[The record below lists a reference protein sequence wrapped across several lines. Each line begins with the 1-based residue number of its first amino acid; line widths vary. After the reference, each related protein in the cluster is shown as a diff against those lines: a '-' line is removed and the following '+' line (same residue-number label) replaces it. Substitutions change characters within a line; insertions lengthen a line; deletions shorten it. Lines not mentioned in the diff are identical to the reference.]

1 MTSFVFP
8 PASVPVASARWLWGT
23 IGAVW
28 GVVMWRLTTAWNSSA
43 ELAHGWAVPVL
54 CGMIVWMRCERAP
67 APATLRGGRRV
78 AAAASLGLGMV
89 GLVGAM
95 PVLEANRLWPTAQ
108 WLAAG
113 GAASAT
119 AGLLALAGGGAWARH
134 FAFPIFFATT
144 ALAWP
149 AFVQVRLVEG
159 LAGVNAQIAA
169 EAASWCGHPAVATG
183 NVIEVGRGW
192 VGVDEACAGLRS
204 MQAVWMLAWFLGELG
219 RFSVVRRIALVVLGL
234 WFAFAGNA
242 ARATFLTLRVAE
254 EGATGNE
261 RWHDAAG
268 NAALVTTFAA
278 VFLAAW
284 LLGRRRPAAIATAP
298 ETGSGFAARGVMA
311 LICGIVLAAEIG
323 TRAWFGWRERIAAG
337 TQWELQASPAWQ
349 PLALA
354 KPVRELL
361 RFSSA
366 DSRQWHEAGGAR
378 QGLAYVFRWE
388 NAGSLGLAGLGHE
401 PTVCMP
407 AIGAR
412 LIARPAALRVAVAG
426 RAVEFAR
433 YRFEAAGRTQ
443 HVFYGVWDAFYGR
456 SVGERELD
464 IFWGPR
470 LQRVREGRRRADAAH
485 VVFVLQTPNGVED
498 AEAERWLRET
508 APAMLR
514 AR

>member
-1 MTSFVFP
+1 M
-8 PASVPVASARWLWGT
+8 
-23 IGAVW
+23 W
-28 GVVMWRLTTAWNSSA
+28 GVVTLRLTTAWSSSA

-54 CGMIVWMRCERAP
+54 CGMIVWLRRERAP
-67 APATLRGGRRV
+67 EPAKVAGQQRPAAV
-78 AAAASLGLGMV
+78 AAWGLGV
-89 GLVGAM
+89 LLLAGAL
-95 PVLEANRLWPTAQ
+95 PVFEANRLWPTAQ
-108 WLAAG
+108 WITAG
-113 GAASAT
+113 GAALGT
-119 AGLLALAGGGAWARH
+119 GGLLALAGGRAWTRH

-149 AFVQVRLVEG
+149 ALVQVRLVEA

-192 VGVDEACAGLRS
+192 VGMDEACAGLRS

-219 RFSVVRRIALVVLGL
+219 QFSAARRVVLVML
-234 WFAFAGNA
+234 SLLFAVVGNA
-242 ARATFLTLRVAE
+242 ARATFLTLRVAA
-254 EGATGNE
+254 EGAAGNE

-268 NAALVTTFAA
+268 NAAMVTTFAA
-278 VFLAAW
+278 VFLTAW
-284 LLGRRRPAAIATAP
+284 LLRRKQATRPAVP
-298 ETGSGFAARGVMA
+298 HRERCRLAARGLLA
-311 LICGIVLAAEIG
+311 ITCGVVLVAEIG
-323 TRAWFGWRERIAAG
+323 TRAWFGWRERAAAG
-337 TQWELQASPAWQ
+337 TQWELHALNGWQ
-349 PLALA
+349 PLVLA
-354 KPVRELL
+354 QPVHDLL

-366 DSRQWHEAGGAR
+366 DSLQWNGGAR

-388 NAGSLGLAGLGHE
+388 NVGSLGMAGLGHE

-412 LIARPAALRVAVAG
+412 LIARPAALRIDVTG
-426 RAVEFAR
+426 REVELAR

-456 SVGERELD
+456 SVAERELD

-470 LQRVREGRRRADAAH
+470 LRRVWEGRRDADAAH
-485 VVFVLQTPNGVED
+485 VVFVLQTSQEADD
-498 AEAERWLRET
+498 AEAEQWLRET
-508 APAMLR
+508 APRMLR